1 MMLNPKELLSDNPH
15 FNMLCMLLLLTLAT
29 LPFTNWLLLP
39 ITVAMIVNWVWEW
52 NWKEK
57 INNLRNRATW
67 PAALIFSSLYLLTI
81 LGFFISSNKDVA
93 LTEFDCDLLFL
104 VAPIVILSYKPE
116 LFTPAR
122 MRLLFGIFVVSCILQ
137 CLIIVPLGIYR
148 VAVSGNNKYL
158 YYIFLSIFKHPTYVA
173 MYMTFALFLLL
184 KDSFDHWPTTTKAYR
199 IAAIAASV
207 LLFLT
212 TILLQSKAGL
222 ICIAL
227 LSIIWIFYYFAIR
240 LRKTILSL
248 LVLAAVAGCTFLVYQ
263 SGIIGNN
270 RAQDTIEQL
279 KTHHKN
285 DSSGKGSSEVRLTI
299 WKCALEVSQKNL
311 PWGTGTGDAIEEMK
325 LNALEKNYTNLLD
338 RNYNA
343 HCQYIQELMETDII
357 GLVITLVYCLF
368 PMIESI
374 RRRNILLFT
383 FALLVLLNIS
393 VECMFEVRSGVA
405 FIAITNVLLW
415 RMDDTEKLTI
425 NT

>member
-1 MMLNPKELLSDNPH
+1 MLNPKELLSDNPH
-15 FNMLCMLLLLTLAT
+15 FNVLCMLLLLALAT

-39 ITVAMIVNWVWEW
+39 IAVAMVVNWVWEW

-57 INNLRNRATW
+57 INNLRDRATL
-67 PAALIFSSLYLLTI
+67 PAVLIFSSLYLLTI
-81 LGFFISSNKDVA
+81 LGFLISSNKDVA

-148 VAVSGNNKYL
+148 VVVSGNNKYL

-184 KDSFDHWPTTTKAYR
+184 KDSLDHWTTTTKAYR
-199 IAAIAASV
+199 ITAIAASA

-212 TILLQSKAGL
+212 IILLQSKAGL

-240 LRKTILSL
+240 LRKPIQSL
-248 LVLAAVAGCTFLVYQ
+248 LVMAAVAGCAFLVYQ

-279 KTHHKN
+279 KTHQKN
-285 DSSGKGSSEVRLTI
+285 DSSGKGSSEIRLTI
-299 WKCALEVSQKNL
+299 WKCAWEVSLKHL
-311 PWGTGTGDAIEEMK
+311 PWGTGTGDAIEDMK
-325 LNALEKNYTNLLD
+325 LNALEKNYTNLLKHS
-338 RNYNA
+338 YNA
-343 HCQYIQELMETDII
+343 HCQYIQELMETGIV
-357 GLVITLVYCLF
+357 GLIVIVVYCLF
-368 PMIESI
+368 TMIESFRKKSI
-374 RRRNILLFT
+374 VYVT
-383 FALLVLLNIS
+383 FALLVMLNIS

-415 RMDDTEKLTI
+415 RMDNTQEKI
-425 NT
+425 NN